1 MPYDGQ
7 IGFSEL
13 FAILRD
19 TFLIGNLI
27 ALCSLIFELAY
38 FKWEQRKLRDRQQK
52 GVLQRRH
59 VFEFVN

>member
-19 TFLIGNLI
+19 TFLIGNAC
-27 ALCSLIFELAY
+27 ALCSFIFELAY
-38 FKWEQRKLRDRQQK
+38 FKWEQRKIRDRQQK
-52 GVLQRRH
+52 RALERRH